1 MARMQLGQA
10 QPANP
15 GQPGYAQQPQA
26 GPLPGYAQQPRSGP
40 LRGPGGGGYQPPSP
54 SYGSVGDDLA
64 GMAVAEGARFV
75 GRMIGKRVQA
85 AAGQAQ
91 AALAQKRDAMLRTQ
105 IAIADKH
112 PDICA
117 CLGEQVIFLAGG
129 QKTLPMPNL
138 ATLTVEQADELVA
151 ALRSG

>member
-10 QPANP
+10 QPGNP
-15 GQPGYAQQPQA
+15 MQPGYAAQPQA
-26 GPLPGYAQQPRSGP
+26 GPLPGYAQQPQAGP
-40 LRGPGGGGYQPPSP
+40 LRGPGGGRYQPQVP
-54 SYGSVGDDLA
+54 SYGSAGDDLA
-64 GMAVAEGARFV
+64 GMAIAEGARFV
-75 GRMIGKRVQA
+75 GRMIGKRIQA

-91 AALAQKRDAMLRTQ
+91 AALAQKHGEMLRTQ

-117 CLGEQVIFLAGG
+117 CLDEQVIFLAGG

-138 ATLTVEQADELVA
+138 ASLTVEQADELVA